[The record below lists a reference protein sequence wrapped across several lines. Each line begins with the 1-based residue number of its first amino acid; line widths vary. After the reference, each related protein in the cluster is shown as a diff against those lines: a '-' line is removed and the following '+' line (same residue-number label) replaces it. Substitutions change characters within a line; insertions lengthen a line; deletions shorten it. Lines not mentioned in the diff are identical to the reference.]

1 MEICENVCNLKN
13 QRKLNSEMTI
23 FAFQISKKKKK
34 CFFFFIENELRQP
47 QVVWSGWSVKCD
59 TRNNKR

>member
-34 CFFFFIENELRQP
+34 MFFLFYRE
-47 QVVWSGWSVKCD
+47 
-59 TRNNKR
+59 